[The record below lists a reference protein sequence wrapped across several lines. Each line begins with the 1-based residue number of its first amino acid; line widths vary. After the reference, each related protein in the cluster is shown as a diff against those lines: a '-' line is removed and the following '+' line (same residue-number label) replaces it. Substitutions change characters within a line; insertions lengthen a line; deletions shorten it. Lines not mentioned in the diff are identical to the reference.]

1 MVLFVRDAQ
10 EIEED
15 LRVKRKREDDVIDA
29 VADGKRPRQVR
40 MSTDVL
46 LNMMDFVL
54 KMIDFVK
61 WIL

>member
-1 MVLFVRDAQ
+1 M
-10 EIEED
+10 
-15 LRVKRKREDDVIDA
+15 KRKREDDVIDA